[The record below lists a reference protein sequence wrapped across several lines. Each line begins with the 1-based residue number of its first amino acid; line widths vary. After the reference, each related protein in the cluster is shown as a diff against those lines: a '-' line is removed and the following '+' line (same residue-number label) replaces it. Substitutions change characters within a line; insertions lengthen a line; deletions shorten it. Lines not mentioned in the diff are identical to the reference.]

1 MDNGA
6 GSDNGD
12 GGGGGDAGGDEGDG
26 DGGENTGVG
35 GTVAWT
41 MAPAVITVMVV
52 VVVMVVVM
60 KATEAA
66 LTCDRCSTGAY
77 RQFQATVM
85 THRNAIRTRLVHW
98 TSISTLGTKC
108 PA

>member
-1 MDNGA
+1 MDNGI
-6 GSDNGD
+6 DRD
-12 GGGGGDAGGDEGDG
+12 HDEGGRGGDAGGDEEDG
-26 DGGENTGVG
+26 DGGENTGGG
-35 GTVAWT
+35 GTVGWT

-60 KATEAA
+60 MMAVAA

-77 RQFQATVM
+77 RQFPATVM

-98 TSISTLGTKC
+98 TSISTPGTKC